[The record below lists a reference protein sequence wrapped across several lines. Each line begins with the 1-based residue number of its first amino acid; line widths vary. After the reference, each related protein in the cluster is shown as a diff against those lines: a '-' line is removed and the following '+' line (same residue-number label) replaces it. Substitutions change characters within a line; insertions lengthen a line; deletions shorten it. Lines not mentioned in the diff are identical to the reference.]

1 MLDQIYRIQA
11 DTGERVANVVVMG
24 TGEPMDNY
32 DNLVRFVRILTDEN
46 GLGISQRNV
55 TVSTCGIVPK
65 MYDLAEEKL
74 QITLALSL
82 HAPNDEKRQEL
93 MPIANKYELSEVLEA
108 CDDYYKQT
116 GRRVTFEY
124 SMIDG
129 VNDGKAHALELARRC
144 KGLNC
149 HINLIPLNEVK
160 ERKCH
165 RSKEENI
172 RDFKLV
178 LEENRINVTI
188 RREMGSDIDAA
199 CGQLRNQFM
208 NRL

>member
-1 MLDQIYRIQA
+1 MLLNPSQVINTARIA
-11 DTGERVANVVVMG
+11 SSTIRVKSRPPKNEAICFKNPAA
-24 TGEPMDNY
+24 E
-32 DNLVRFVRILTDEN
+32 
-46 GLGISQRNV
+46 
-55 TVSTCGIVPK
+55 STCPSNTHVLFVK
-65 MYDLAEEKL
+65 YWNSTQTTQ
-74 QITLALSL
+74 QITLAISL
-82 HAPNDEKRQEL
+82 HAPNDEIRQKT
-93 MPIANKYELSEVLEA
+93 MPIAKKYSIEEIFSVCREYV
-108 CDDYYKQT
+108 DYT

-208 NRL
+208 NRPTSE

>member
-1 MLDQIYRIQA
+1 
-11 DTGERVANVVVMG
+11 
-24 TGEPMDNY
+24 
-32 DNLVRFVRILTDEN
+32 
-46 GLGISQRNV
+46 
-55 TVSTCGIVPK
+55 
-65 MYDLAEEKL
+65 
-74 QITLALSL
+74 
-82 HAPNDEKRQEL
+82 
-93 MPIANKYELSEVLEA
+93 MPIAQKYSIEEIFSVCREYV
-108 CDDYYKQT
+108 DYT

-208 NRL
+208 NRPTSE